1 MHLLY
6 VWFYDDGE
14 ANGIKL
20 SSKYE
25 IKIEQV
31 EEGAHDPTVTVSIKE
46 NAHFIKNFFGARIF
60 DIAAVVGK
68 NGSGKTSLTH
78 RIMNCA
84 PEALKMRIDEVS
96 PCFFIYEEKQ
106 EKDAAPC
113 IRIVTHQI
121 NIKCIQKKPLIDGY
135 DSQIFFQP
143 VIYLSNVFNPSE
155 FRDSFTTGDINI
167 NSLTQQR
174 IYTPASIM
182 KRNQDKRR
190 KAYHHYYDIVYNAAL
205 YELAEIQMRDM
216 VRVYEEY
223 QAVSFLNCYFHA
235 PDSVKGELPI
245 FDQIA
250 VRFHPFAK
258 ELQFDQEEQENWEK
272 WFRYIHD
279 KSNVQDQISDNP
291 HFSVRYAIEFCKQTV
306 YANCLG
312 SDQSGSKRRGWKRH
326 VLACI
331 FSEAALLIFGEVLE
345 TIKGAYY
352 KLLTL
357 WDVSNI
363 EFWVGFKD
371 VLESILESEQSRLD
385 DGHKQYTRTV
395 FYKLYKEAEQIIQ
408 CSGAQDFADGLY
420 RIEEIE
426 DFLKFYE
433 KSYLEGCIWTKY
445 CSLELQSTSSGELA
459 LVNLMSYI
467 YQAFADV
474 SGNKEDM
481 LIVMDELDAYMHPRW
496 QQSILNWLLKWWDQE
511 EVFTQSEFQLLVT
524 THSPILLSDIPSD
537 RVTCIDRDHSEFS
550 FQPPKHKTFGAD
562 IYTLF
567 YDSFFMEK
575 GSIGEF
581 AKGKVN
587 ELINWLNDKESKI
600 GEEEALYLIDSIGDH
615 NAATQLKQMYEEKKY
630 KRLRADAFRNKLENL
645 LPEEQKVLKEYIQRM
660 EQRDDSNRI

>member
-6 VWFYDDGE
+6 VGVYDDGE
-14 ANGIKL
+14 VNGIKL

-31 EEGAHDPTVTVSIKE
+31 EDGDHDPTVKVNIEE
-46 NAHFIKNFFGARIF
+46 NARFIKNFFGARIF

-68 NGSGKTSLTH
+68 NGSGKTSLAH

-106 EKDAAPC
+106 EKDADPC
-113 IRIVTHQI
+113 IRIIKHKI
-121 NIKCIQKKPLIDGY
+121 NVICNRKEELRNKD
-135 DSQIFFQP
+135 DSKIFFQP
-143 VIYLSNVFNPSE
+143 VLYLSNVFNPSE

-174 IYTPASIM
+174 MYTPALIM
-182 KRNQDKRR
+182 KRNQNKRR
-190 KAYHHYYDIVYNAAL
+190 KAYHQYYDIGYNAAL

-216 VRVYEEY
+216 VRVYEDY

-235 PDSVKGELPI
+235 PDSVKGELSI

-250 VRFHPFAK
+250 VRFHPFAG
-258 ELQFDQEEQENWEK
+258 ELRFDQEEQENWEK
-272 WFRYIHD
+272 WFSYIQGEL
-279 KSNVQDQISDNP
+279 NEQDQIPDKP
-291 HFSVRYAIEFCKQTV
+291 YFSVRYAIEYCKCFV
-306 YANCLG
+306 YARCLNNDKPG
-312 SDQSGSKRRGWKRH
+312 SERRGWKRH
-326 VLACI
+326 VLASL

-345 TIKGAYY
+345 IIMGYYY
-352 KLLTL
+352 KMLML
-357 WDVSNI
+357 WDISNI

-371 VLESILESEQSRLD
+371 ALESILESGQCHLD
-385 DGHKQYTRTV
+385 KRHIQYTRTV

-408 CSGAQDFADGLY
+408 WNEGQDCTDGLY
-420 RIEEIE
+420 RIKEIE

-433 KSYLEGCIWTKY
+433 KSYLEDCIWTKY
-445 CSLELQSTSSGELA
+445 CSLELQPTSSGELA

-474 SGNKEDM
+474 NGNKEDM
-481 LIVMDELDAYMHPRW
+481 LIIMDELDAYMHPRW
-496 QQSILNWLLKWWDQE
+496 QQSVLDWLLKWWDQE
-511 EVFTQSEFQLLVT
+511 EVFNHSEFQLLFT

-537 RVTCIDRDHSEFS
+537 RVTCIDRDHFALS
-550 FQPPKHKTFGAD
+550 FQPPRHKTFGAD

-587 ELINWLNDKESKI
+587 ELINWLSDKESKI
-600 GEEEALYLIDSIGDH
+600 DEKEALYLIDSIGDH
-615 NAATQLKQMYEEKKY
+615 HAVTQLKQMYEKK
-630 KRLRADAFRNKLENL
+630 KSKQLRAEAFRMKLENL
-645 LPEEQKVLKEYIQRM
+645 SPEEQKILTEYIQKM
-660 EQRDDSNRI
+660 ER

>member
-6 VWFYDDGE
+6 VGVYDDGKV
-14 ANGIKL
+14 NGIKL

-25 IKIEQV
+25 IKVEQV
-31 EEGAHDPTVTVSIKE
+31 ENGAHDPTVTVNIEE
-46 NAHFIKNFFGARIF
+46 NARFIKNFFGARIF

-68 NGSGKTSLTH
+68 NGSGKTSLAH

-106 EKDAAPC
+106 EKDAAPY
-113 IRIVTHQI
+113 IRIVKYKI
-121 NIKCIQKKPLIDGY
+121 NIECSPKNTPIDEY

-155 FRDSFTTGDINI
+155 FRDSFTTGDIKI

-174 IYTPASIM
+174 MYTPALIM
-182 KRNQDKRR
+182 KRNQDRRR
-190 KAYHHYYDIVYNAAL
+190 KAYHQYYDIGYNAAL

-216 VRVYEEY
+216 VRVYEDY

-250 VRFHPFAK
+250 VRFHPFD
-258 ELQFDQEEQENWEK
+258 EGLEFNEEEKENWGK
-272 WFRYIHD
+272 WSRYIQGEL
-279 KSNVQDQISDNP
+279 NEQDQISDEP
-291 HFSVRYAIEFCKQTV
+291 YYSVRYAIEYCERFV
-306 YANCLG
+306 YARCLNN
-312 SDQSGSKRRGWKRH
+312 DKSGSEKRGWKRH
-326 VLACI
+326 VLACL

-345 TIKGAYY
+345 RIRGYYY
-352 KLLTL
+352 KMLML
-357 WDVSNI
+357 WDISNI

-371 VLESILESEQSRLD
+371 ALESILESGQGQIDER
-385 DGHKQYTRTV
+385 HKQYTRTV
-395 FYKLYKEAEQIIQ
+395 FYKLYNEAEQIIQ
-408 CSGAQDFADGLY
+408 WNEGQDFADGLY
-420 RIEEIE
+420 QIEEIE

-445 CSLELQSTSSGELA
+445 CSLELQPTSSGELA

-474 SGNKEDM
+474 SANKEDM
-481 LIVMDELDAYMHPRW
+481 LIIMDELDAYMHPRW
-496 QQSILNWLLKWWDQE
+496 QQSVLDWLLKWWDQE
-511 EVFTQSEFQLLVT
+511 EVFNQSEFQLLFT

-537 RVTCIDRDHSEFS
+537 RVTCIGRDHFALS
-550 FQPPKHKTFGAD
+550 FQPPRHKTFGAD

-587 ELINWLNDKESKI
+587 ELINWLNGKEAKI
-600 GEEEALYLIDSIGDH
+600 DEKEALYLIDSIGDH
-615 NAATQLKQMYEEKKY
+615 NAVTQLKQMYEEKKS
-630 KRLRADAFRNKLENL
+630 KQLRADAFRMKLENL
-645 LPEEQKVLKEYIQRM
+645 SPEEQRVLIEYLQEM
-660 EQRDDSNRI
+660 ER